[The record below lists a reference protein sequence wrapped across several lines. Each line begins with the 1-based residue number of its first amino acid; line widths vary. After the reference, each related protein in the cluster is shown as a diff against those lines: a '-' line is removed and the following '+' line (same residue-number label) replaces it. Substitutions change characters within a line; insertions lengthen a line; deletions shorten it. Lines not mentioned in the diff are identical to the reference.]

1 MSEILRRLNRVEPA
15 RVRAVWTAVVMLLAS
30 AGVTI
35 TTEVDATV
43 TAGGIGLLFAL
54 LALVQGGSG
63 WPTVPLRPRQL
74 LGVPRDLDAV
84 RKRCQRVHAALRHR
98 RHLAVVLAR

>member
-43 TAGGIGLLFAL
+43 TGGIGLLFAL
-54 LALVQGGSG
+54 LALVQGE
-63 WPTVPLRPRQL
+63 TTR
-74 LGVPRDLDAV
+74 
-84 RKRCQRVHAALRHR
+84 
-98 RHLAVVLAR
+98 AVVYSPATVEQIRDNQGDDY

>member
-1 MSEILRRLNRVEPA
+1 MDILRRLNRVEPA

-43 TAGGIGLLFAL
+43 TEGIGLVFAL
-54 LALVQGGSG
+54 LALVQGE
-63 WPTVPLRPRQL
+63 TTR
-74 LGVPRDLDAV
+74 
-84 RKRCQRVHAALRHR
+84 
-98 RHLAVVLAR
+98 AVVYSPATVEKIRDEPGEGDY

>member
-1 MSEILRRLNRVEPA
+1 MGEILRRLNRVEPA

-43 TAGGIGLLFAL
+43 TGGIGLLFAL
-54 LALVQGGSG
+54 LALVQGEATRAAVYS
-63 WPTVPLRPRQL
+63 PATVEKIREQ
-74 LGVPRDLDAV
+74 GTDDY
-84 RKRCQRVHAALRHR
+84 
-98 RHLAVVLAR
+98 

>member
-43 TAGGIGLLFAL
+43 TGAIGLLFAL
-54 LALVQGGSG
+54 LALVQGETTRAAVYS
-63 WPTVPLRPRQL
+63 PATVDK
-74 LGVPRDLDAV
+74 VRDEGLDDY
-84 RKRCQRVHAALRHR
+84 
-98 RHLAVVLAR
+98 

>member
-1 MSEILRRLNRVEPA
+1 MGEILRRLNRVEPA

-43 TAGGIGLLFAL
+43 TGGIGLLFAL
-54 LALVQGGSG
+54 LALVQGE
-63 WPTVPLRPRQL
+63 TTR
-74 LGVPRDLDAV
+74 
-84 RKRCQRVHAALRHR
+84 
-98 RHLAVVLAR
+98 AVVYSPATVDKVRDEGLDDY

>member
-43 TAGGIGLLFAL
+43 TGGIGLLFAL
-54 LALVQGGSG
+54 LALIQGE
-63 WPTVPLRPRQL
+63 TTR
-74 LGVPRDLDAV
+74 
-84 RKRCQRVHAALRHR
+84 
-98 RHLAVVLAR
+98 AVVYSPATVEQLQDQPGEQDY

>member
-43 TAGGIGLLFAL
+43 TGGIGLVFAL
-54 LALVQGGSG
+54 LALIQGEA
-63 WPTVPLRPRQL
+63 TR
-74 LGVPRDLDAV
+74 
-84 RKRCQRVHAALRHR
+84 
-98 RHLAVVLAR
+98 AVVYSPATVEQIRDEAQDDY

>member
-1 MSEILRRLNRVEPA
+1 MDILRRLNRVEPA

-43 TAGGIGLLFAL
+43 TGVIGLVFAL
-54 LALVQGGSG
+54 LALVQGE
-63 WPTVPLRPRQL
+63 TTR
-74 LGVPRDLDAV
+74 
-84 RKRCQRVHAALRHR
+84 
-98 RHLAVVLAR
+98 AVVYSPATVEKIRDEPGEGDY